1 MGKKKIK
8 NSFRLQNIT
17 LRDTS
22 IVYSDVMSN
31 ILFFLNQT
39 PLKINYTN
47 LVFIVY
53 AFTFFKKLILQYK
66 VFEVNQI
73 IIIKYNNKN

>member
-1 MGKKKIK
+1 M
-8 NSFRLQNIT
+8 L
-17 LRDTS
+17 L
-22 IVYSDVMSN
+22 YPDVMSN

-47 LVFIVY
+47 LVFIVH
-53 AFTFFKKLILQYK
+53 AFTFFKKLFLQYK